1 MTAKATNAEIA
12 GRRDRFLQ
20 LLKTNANATFSDVLE
35 IYPPVAFAREFDLR
49 HNSFPAKMET
59 PENIKVYEIIK
70 IAAGLSLPAARI
82 FQLVNASVQ
91 TTEDK

>member
-12 GRRDRFLQ
+12 SRQDRFLQ
-20 LLKTNANATFSDVLE
+20 LLKTKANATFSDVLE

-59 PENIKVYEIIK
+59 PENIRVSEIIK
-70 IAAGLSLPAARI
+70 IAAGLRLPAARI
-82 FQLVNASVQ
+82 FQLVNASIEATQ
-91 TTEDK
+91 NK